1 MRYDLGRKILLVVSV
16 FALLAPAQCIAQDE
30 ATSKGEDDSLSAIM
44 QREKIA
50 EEERVGGANYQT
62 EEDILE
68 SRKED
73 ARLRKIEYDRA
84 SQEQETSYD
93 YDY

>member
-1 MRYDLGRKILLVVSV
+1 MRYNWGRKILLTASV
-16 FALLAPAQCIAQDE
+16 LALLAPGRCVAQDA

-44 QREKIA
+44 QREKVA
-50 EEERVGGANYQT
+50 EEERVGGTNYQT
-62 EEDILE
+62 DEDILK

-84 SQEQETSYD
+84 AQEQETSYD
-93 YDY
+93 YEY